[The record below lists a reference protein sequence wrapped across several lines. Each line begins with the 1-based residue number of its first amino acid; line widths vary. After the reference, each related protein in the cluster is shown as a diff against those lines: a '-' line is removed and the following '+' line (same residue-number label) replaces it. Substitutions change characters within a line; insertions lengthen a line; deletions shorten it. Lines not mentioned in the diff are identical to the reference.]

1 MNPQMTPYRAV
12 IHRGGT
18 SKAIFLMEN
27 ELPKDQEQRDKVI
40 RAIFGSP
47 DKRQIDGL
55 GGADVLTS
63 KLAVIGPSRRAG
75 ADVEYTFA
83 QVSFDSELVDYS
95 GNCGNISAAVG
106 PFAIDEGLVPAVEP
120 VTRVRIYQT
129 NTDCILIA
137 EVEVAD
143 GKSKTEG
150 TTEIDGVPGAGS
162 PIMLDF
168 SDTVGSTTGK
178 LLPTGHTKD
187 QIDVEGFGAFTVS
200 IVDAGNVV
208 IFIEAGS
215 LGLSGAESSAELEA
229 DKALLDKIEAIR
241 STVCVKIGLCKSR
254 EEATKYHA
262 YAPFFAIVSKPARYV
277 SESKGNTVT
286 ERDVDITAR
295 LLFMLHVHKT
305 YPGTGSV
312 ATGAAA
318 RVPGTLVYEQLNE
331 DAKSRIPLRIGHPG
345 GVMVIEASASAK
357 RDTGTA
363 GTGTA
368 GTAGTGAADSA
379 NTPFFERLAYVRT
392 ARRLMEGTAYV
403 KNSVLQ

>member
-27 ELPKDQEQRDKVI
+27 ELPKDQKQRDQVI

-47 DKRQIDGL
+47 DKRQIDGF

-63 KLAVIGPSRRAG
+63 KLAIIGPSRRPD

-83 QVSFDSELVDYS
+83 QVSFDTDLVDYS
-95 GNCGNISAAVG
+95 GNCGNISSAVG

-120 VTRVRIYQT
+120 VTKVRIYQT
-129 NTDCILIA
+129 NTNCILVA
-137 EVEVAD
+137 EVEVEN
-143 GKSKTEG
+143 GKSKVEG
-150 TTEIDGVPGAGS
+150 DAEIDGVPGTGS

-168 SDTVGSTTGK
+168 TDTAGSTTGK
-178 LLPTGHTKD
+178 LLPTGNPQD
-187 QIDVEGFGAFTVS
+187 QVEVEGCGTFTVS
-200 IVDAGNVV
+200 IVDAGNLV

-215 LGLSGAESSAELEA
+215 LGLSGTESSSELEA

-241 STVCVKIGLCKSR
+241 STVTVMLGICKSR

-262 YAPFFAIVSKPARYV
+262 YAPFFAIVSKPAQYL
-277 SESKGNTVT
+277 SESKGKMVM
-286 ERDVDITAR
+286 ESDVDIVAR
-295 LLFMLHVHKT
+295 LIFMQHVHKT

-318 RVPGTLVYEQLNE
+318 RIPGTLVYKQLNE
-331 DAKSRIPLRIGHPG
+331 DAKSRVPLRIGHLG
-345 GVMVIEASASAK
+345 GVMVIEASAK
-357 RDTGTA
+357 WNNDKLV
-363 GTGTA
+363 
-368 GTAGTGAADSA
+368 
-379 NTPFFERLAYVRT
+379 FERLAYMRT

-403 KNSVLQ
+403 KNSVLK

>member
-1 MNPQMTPYRAV
+1 MNSQMTPYRAV

-18 SKAIFLMEN
+18 SKAVFLMEN
-27 ELPKDQEQRDKVI
+27 ELPKDQERRDKVI

-63 KLAVIGPSRRAG
+63 KLAIIGPSRRAG

-106 PFAIDEGLVPAVEP
+106 PFAIDEGIVPAVEP

-137 EVEVAD
+137 EVEVAN
-143 GKSKTEG
+143 GKSKVEG
-150 TTEIDGVPGAGS
+150 TTEIDGVPGTGS

-168 SDTVGSTTGK
+168 SDTAGSTTGK
-178 LLPTGHTKD
+178 LLPTGNPKD
-187 QIDVEGFGAFTVS
+187 QVEVEGYGVFTVS

-215 LGLSGAESSAELEA
+215 LGLSGTESSAELEA
-229 DKALLDKIEAIR
+229 NKALRDKIEAIR
-241 STVCVKIGLCKSR
+241 STVCVKIGLCESR
-254 EEATKYHA
+254 KEATEYHA
-262 YAPFFAIVSKPARYV
+262 YAPFFAIVSKPAPYV

-286 ERDVDITAR
+286 ERDADIVAR

-318 RVPGTLVYEQLNE
+318 RVPGTIVYEQLNE

-345 GVMVIEASASAK
+345 GVMVIEASAR
-357 RDTGTA
+357 RDTGTGA
-363 GTGTA
+363 GTGT
-368 GTAGTGAADSA
+368 GAATD
-379 NTPFFERLAYVRT
+379 TPVTPVFERLAYVRT

>member
-1 MNPQMTPYRAV
+1 MNPQMTPFRTV

-27 ELPKDQEQRDKVI
+27 ELPRQQQKRDKVI

-63 KLAVIGPSRRAG
+63 KLAIIGPSKRAD

-83 QVSFDSELVDYS
+83 QVSFDSDLVDYS

-120 VTRVRIYQT
+120 VTKVRIYQT

-137 EVEVAD
+137 EVEVEN
-143 GKSKTEG
+143 GKSKVDG
-150 TTEIDGVPGAGS
+150 NAEIDGVPGTGS

-168 SDTVGSTTGK
+168 TDTAGSTTGK
-178 LLPTGHTKD
+178 LLPTGNPKD
-187 QIDVEGFGAFTVS
+187 MVEVEGYGEFIVS
-200 IVDAGNVV
+200 IVDAGNILV
-208 IFIEAGS
+208 FIKAES
-215 LGLSGAESSAELEA
+215 LGLFGTESAASMEA
-229 DKALLDKIEAIR
+229 DKVLLEKMEAIR
-241 STVCVKIGLCKSR
+241 AAVTVKIGLCNTC
-254 EEATKYHA
+254 EEATKHHA
-262 YAPFFAIVSKPARYV
+262 YAPFFAVVSKPAQYS

-286 ERDVDITAR
+286 EDDIDMVSR
-295 LLFMLHVHKT
+295 LMFMHHMHKT
-305 YPGTGSV
+305 YPGTGAV

-318 RVPGTLVYEQLNE
+318 RIPGTIVYEFLSE
-331 DAKSRIPLRIGHPG
+331 AAKSRIPLRIGHPG
-345 GVMVIEASASAK
+345 GVMVIEADAK
-357 RDTGTA
+357 IENNMPTF
-363 GTGTA
+363 
-368 GTAGTGAADSA
+368 
-379 NTPFFERLAYVRT
+379 NRLAYVRT

-403 KNSVLQ
+403 KNSAIE

>member
-1 MNPQMTPYRAV
+1 MNYQMTPFRTV

-27 ELPKDQEQRDKVI
+27 ELPRDQEKRDKVI

-63 KLAVIGPSRRAG
+63 KLAIIGPSKRAD

-83 QVSFDSELVDYS
+83 QVSFDSDLVDYN

-120 VTRVRIYQT
+120 ITCVRIYQT

-137 EVEVAD
+137 EVEVEN
-143 GKSKTEG
+143 GKSKVEG
-150 TTEIDGVPGAGS
+150 NAEIDGVPGTGS

-168 SDTVGSTTGK
+168 TDTAGSTTGK
-178 LLPTGHTKD
+178 LLPTGNPKD
-187 QIDVEGFGAFTVS
+187 QVEVEGHGVFSVS
-200 IVDAGNVV
+200 IVDAGNILV
-208 IFIEAGS
+208 FIEAES
-215 LGLSGAESSAELEA
+215 LGLSGTESAAEMEA
-229 DKALLDKIEAIR
+229 NKALLEKMEAIR
-241 STVCVKIGLCKSR
+241 ATVTVKIGLCKTC

-262 YAPFFAIVSKPARYV
+262 YAPFFAVVSKPAQYI
-277 SESKGNTVT
+277 SESKGNTVA
-286 ERDVDITAR
+286 ESDVDIVSR
-295 LLFMLHVHKT
+295 LMFMHHMHKT
-305 YPGTGSV
+305 YPGTGAV

-318 RVPGTLVYEQLNE
+318 RIPGTIVYEQLNE
-331 DAKSRIPLRIGHPG
+331 AAKSKIPLRIGHPG
-345 GVMVIEASASAK
+345 GVMVIEA
-357 RDTGTA
+357 
-363 GTGTA
+363 
-368 GTAGTGAADSA
+368 GARWEN
-379 NTPFFERLAYVRT
+379 NTPVFERLAYVRT

-403 KNSVLQ
+403 KNSAL

>member
-1 MNPQMTPYRAV
+1 MTPFRTV

-27 ELPKDQEQRDKVI
+27 ELPKDLEQRNKVI

-63 KLAVIGPSRRAG
+63 KLALIGPSKRDD

-83 QVSFDSELVDYS
+83 QVSFDTDLVDYS
-95 GNCGNISAAVG
+95 GNCGNISSAVG

-137 EVEVAD
+137 EVEVEN
-143 GKSKTEG
+143 GKSKVEG
-150 TTEIDGVPGAGS
+150 TAEIDGVPGTGS

-168 SDTVGSTTGK
+168 TDTVGSSTGK
-178 LLPTGHTKD
+178 LLPTGHPKD
-187 QIDVEGFGAFTVS
+187 KVMVEGYGEFTVS
-200 IVDAGNVV
+200 VVDAGNIV
-208 IFIEAGS
+208 IFIEAES
-215 LGLSGAESSAELEA
+215 LGLKGTESAAELEA
-229 DKALLDKIEAIR
+229 DKALFDKIEAIR
-241 STVCVKIGLCKSR
+241 STVTVMLGICKTR

-262 YAPFFAIVSKPARYV
+262 YAPFFSIVSKPAPYV
-277 SESKGNTVT
+277 SELKGKAIAAD
-286 ERDVDITAR
+286 DVDLVAR
-295 LLFMLHVHKT
+295 LIFMQHMHKT

-318 RVPGTLVYEQLNE
+318 RTPGTVVYEQLS
-331 DAKSRIPLRIGHPG
+331 DASKSQVPLRIGHPG
-345 GVMVIEASASAK
+345 GVMVIEASA
-357 RDTGTA
+357 RA
-363 GTGTA
+363 G
-368 GTAGTGAADSA
+368 ADG
-379 NTPFFERLAYVRT
+379 PVFERLAYMRT

-403 KNSVLQ
+403 KNSALT